1 MWRSKTGGIVMHNM
15 SDHHEMPENTMM
27 QHGGQMMHMG
37 NLKQKFWV
45 SLIASLPIL
54 MLSPM
59 LQVAWIP
66 RFTFLGS
73 DWLVLILGI
82 FLYIYGGAPFLKGAK
97 AELHAHK
104 PEMMTLIAIGISV
117 AFFYS
122 VYAFVM
128 NHFVSS
134 SGQVMDFFWELATL
148 IDIML
153 LGHWIEMN
161 AVMAAGDALQKIAA
175 LLPSHATVI
184 LADGAQQT
192 VPLPEVEIDAVLLVK
207 AGEKMPADGVI
218 VAGETT
224 VNESLV
230 TGEARAVKKAVS
242 DQVIGGSLNGDG
254 TVQIKVTGT
263 GESGYLAQVTQ
274 LVSQAQ
280 QERSNA
286 ESIAD
291 KVAGWLVYIA
301 VGAAL
306 LTFGAWWVLAQDF
319 NFALAR
325 MVTVLVIA
333 CPHALGLA
341 IPLVVARSTSL
352 GAKHG
357 LLMRKR
363 QVLELADHLDVV
375 MLDKTGT
382 LTAGEFV
389 LAAYDSWDD
398 QRTPQQ
404 ILVEFAA
411 LEQNSS
417 HPLSVGIL
425 KAARDAN
432 VAVPTARDVTT
443 IAGTGITGIVNGK
456 NLMIVNVRYLRDHQ
470 IAYDVVAV
478 RKWMTK
484 GNTVSILL
492 ADQKAVGFVAQGD
505 QIKPG
510 AQALIDGLKQRH
522 VTPVMVTGDNQ
533 QVALSVARQLG
544 ISVDHVHAEL
554 KPADKAAIV
563 TQYQQAHQV
572 VAMVG
577 DGVNDA
583 PSLAQADIGIAI
595 GAGTDVAL
603 DSADVVLTRS
613 KPADILNFLSLA
625 QQTNCKMIQNLWFGA
640 GYNIV
645 AIPLATGLFAGIG
658 LVLSPAVGAM
668 LMGLST
674 IIVAINAQ
682 TLRVRDTE

>member
-1 MWRSKTGGIVMHNM
+1 MLRDKTGGIVMHNM
-15 SDHHEMPENTMM
+15 SDHHEMAENTMM
-27 QHGGQMMHMG
+27 QHGGHMMQMG

-54 MLSPM
+54 VLSPM
-59 LQVAWIP
+59 LQVAWLP

-82 FLYIYGGAPFLKGAK
+82 FLYTYGGAPFLKGAK
-97 AELHAHK
+97 AELQAHK

-122 VYAFVM
+122 VYAFVS
-128 NHFVSS
+128 NHFASS
-134 SGQVMDFFWELATL
+134 GGQVMDFFWELATL

-161 AVMAAGDALQKIAA
+161 AVMAAGDALQKIAS
-175 LLPSHATVI
+175 LLPSHATLI
-184 LADGAQQT
+184 LADGSQQT

-207 AGEKMPADGVI
+207 AGEKFPADGVI
-218 VAGETT
+218 LQGKTT

-230 TGEARAVKKAVS
+230 TGEARAVKKAES
-242 DQVIGGSLNGDG
+242 DHVIGGSLNGDG

-280 QERSNA
+280 QDRSNA

-306 LTFGAWWVLAQDF
+306 LTLVSWWVLRQDV
-319 NFALAR
+319 NFALER

-352 GAKHG
+352 GAKRG
-357 LLMRKR
+357 LFMRKR
-363 QVLELADHLDVV
+363 QALEVADQLNVV

-389 LAAYDSWDD
+389 VAAYDSWDE

-404 ILVEFAA
+404 VLAEFAA

-425 KAARDAN
+425 KAAREEKIN
-432 VAVPTARDVTT
+432 VPVAREVTT
-443 IAGTGITGIVNGK
+443 VAGTGLTGVVN
-456 NLMIVNVRYLRDHQ
+456 NTEMMIVNERDLRDHQ
-470 IAYDVVAV
+470 ISYDEDAL
-478 RKWMTK
+478 RKWTSK

-492 ADQKAVGFVAQGD
+492 ADQKAVGFIAQGD
-505 QIKPG
+505 QIKSD
-510 AQALIDGLKQRH
+510 AQALIDGLKQRQII
-522 VTPVMVTGDNQ
+522 PVMVTGDNQ
-533 QVALSVARQLG
+533 QVAMSVAKQLG
-544 ISVDHVHAEL
+544 IAYEHVHAEL

-563 TQYQQAHQV
+563 KQYQQAHQV

-613 KPADILNFLSLA
+613 EPADILNFLNLA
-625 QQTNCKMIQNLWFGA
+625 HQTDRKMIQNLWFGA
-640 GYNIV
+640 GYNII

-658 LVLSPAVGAM
+658 LVLSPAIGAV

-682 TLRVRDTE
+682 TLKMSPRE

>member
-1 MWRSKTGGIVMHNM
+1 MQNM
-15 SDHHEMPENTMM
+15 PAHDDMPEMSPDHTMM
-27 QHGGQMMHMG
+27 QHEGQMMQMG

-54 MLSPM
+54 VLSPM
-59 LQVAWIP
+59 LQVAWLP
-66 RFTFLGS
+66 KLTFAGS

-82 FLYIYGGAPFLKGAK
+82 FLYGYGGAPFLKGAK
-97 AELHAHK
+97 AELQARK

-117 AFFYS
+117 SFFYS

-128 NHFVSS
+128 NHFVPA
-134 SGQVMDFFWELATL
+134 SGHVMDFFWELATL

-175 LLPSHATVI
+175 LLPSDATVI
-184 LADGAQQT
+184 SADGTQKT
-192 VPLPEVEIDAVLLVK
+192 VPLSQIELDAILLVK
-207 AGEKMPADGVI
+207 AGEKIPADGVI

-230 TGEARAVKKAVS
+230 TGEARAIKKTVS

-286 ESIAD
+286 KSIAD

-341 IPLVVARSTSL
+341 IPLVVAHSTSL

-363 QVLELADHLDVV
+363 QVLEVADHLDVV

-389 LAAYDSWDD
+389 VSAYDSWDA
-398 QRTPQQ
+398 QRTSQQ
-404 ILVEFAA
+404 VLAEFAA

-425 KAARDAN
+425 KAARDLKI
-432 VAVPTARDVTT
+432 AVPTAHEVTT
-443 IAGTGITGIVNGK
+443 IAGTGLVGVVNDQK
-456 NLMIVNVRYLRDHQ
+456 LMIVNVRYLRDHQ

-478 RKWMTK
+478 DKWTTK
-484 GNTVSILL
+484 GNTVSVLL
-492 ADQKAVGFVAQGD
+492 EDEKAVGFVAQGD
-505 QIKPG
+505 QIKLG
-510 AQALIDGLKQRH
+510 AQALIAGLKQRH
-522 VTPVMVTGDNQ
+522 MTPVMVTGDNQ
-533 QVALSVARQLG
+533 QVALSVAKQLG
-544 ISVDHVHAEL
+544 IASDHVHAEL

-563 TQYQQAHQV
+563 KQYQQAHQV

-613 KPADILNFLSLA
+613 EPADILNFLTLA
-625 QQTNCKMIQNLWFGA
+625 QQTDRKMIQNLWFGA

-645 AIPLATGLFAGIG
+645 AIPLATGLFASIG
-658 LVLSPAVGAM
+658 LVLSPAVVAV

-674 IIVAINAQ
+674 TIVAINAQ
-682 TLRVRDTE
+682 TLHVCEVD